1 MADIELNLNG
11 NIVNQFKALAK
22 EASEAQKSIERLK
35 KQMESMTAKGSPAF
49 NSKTS
54 QILSSTAFGNI
65 QDLFAE
71 IKSNKLMGV
80 SGGNQTAQAAKQL
93 TDLRNILKSVG
104 NKELQ
109 QDIGGVTG
117 RIDNVVKAMG
127 GKVPKK
133 NPLSQVMIPD
143 AQLKGHEEEI
153 KKSILGISDYIIKL
167 EKSLTGINSVAQ
179 KEYKK
184 ANPSKSQSS
193 SSVSKLGGKDFRIDY
208 DRYEN
213 DSKYRKKADEI
224 MLYYQ
229 RKADNYGD
237 VGKAALQNAAL
248 RGTKIFGG
256 TNGNYNGFWSELAQ
270 GFKNG
275 INEGLKDFDIG
286 ELLSNTIKK
295 GGKSRRQNKVLD
307 KFGYDSE
314 FILDTQAAMKTKS
327 FQQFAKQQRERFG
340 DLGKQMTDKDIMRG
354 ASKEDRTKLL
364 KQIKANKEIDFSQLT
379 KGDKSKV
386 FAGLVNNSGAKKVMG
401 GLGMGGVF
409 LTAATGVTKLAEAAV
424 KLGTEAIKAYEGV
437 QQLQTQLGVVFGTK
451 VQSASMFNQIEDYA
465 KKSPF
470 GVEGMVQNAVLLK
483 QSGVYGSEL
492 MDTLKRLG
500 DISSGNNAKM
510 KSVSEVYARVM
521 SSQSVTA
528 RDMRQLANAGVP
540 SYSALA
546 DATGIDR
553 GQIRQKLQA
562 GQIKATD
569 FEKMLKALT
578 DKGGMFYGATATG
591 AQTLAAKKQN
601 LSDAKQMMM
610 ASFGE
615 SFARAGGTTTNDS
628 FYGKTLD
635 FLQKIFNG
643 IEEANKMSNR
653 ELDAKA
659 PEKIAEEIEK
669 LEVKKDKAK
678 NSKVKREYE
687 EKIKALEGQLES
699 AEQQAVASGE
709 EDYKQATQELEDYYK
724 SIEGF
729 HMDRVAKTMQEKA
742 DTLQYLKYVA
752 NGQFSAGHGTVGSQ
766 IINGI
771 FHGWDDANPE
781 EVKKGNSMFNASKLT
796 QFNYLKEWYN
806 GEKSQAKSVSENYDE
821 KMAGELSKSGLD
833 WDAGTF
839 ARLSRRAGYE
849 LKHFYSEVAR
859 ATDEGNTWLNKAI
872 DNTTETFDKFENVN
886 IGPGAKN
893 NYGAQHLMN
902 SADEYYRENSSVYK
916 MSWKDRKA
924 MYDEMAK
931 QEILSFDKRAK
942 TGKKN
947 ENGEDIYSFA
957 KMTAEEMKRAQE
969 LLTVNS
975 EKIMTKGTKYDFVDT
990 DDNMTDEGLEKLQK
1004 LKENFSELLDV
1015 AKNTDD
1021 GKVFG
1026 EDFMASLK
1034 ALTDLLS
1041 KDFGN
1046 GADALLNL
1054 GKMMEFITKTGGDL
1068 ERRRLELEG
1077 ELAKYAVG
1085 TQEWSDIKAQIAKV
1099 EAMQANR
1106 SGATQDKTF
1115 SAKKAEKINER
1126 LAPNLKSQIISQIT
1140 GVSADRVANTWNKR
1154 TGQNAS
1160 MNAYIDNFSQRQAFA
1175 QLGKALMQNGTELKD
1190 VAKAL
1195 QSGKNG
1201 QKYGMYDWDKSTSSI
1216 EGMAAQKNVATQE
1229 ALIAAY
1235 QQQIDAL
1242 HELTV
1247 GSIATRDQ
1255 WDNLN
1260 SLSAQLGVGF
1270 ELTAKELADG
1280 TVQFTD
1286 VTIQSAHKMLEE
1298 LNIKKFNQQMDTILN
1313 RVVEDL
1319 KDKQKEASLET
1330 SVLTGGMGHYVTNEN
1345 AGSYVQVAKGQ
1356 AAEIA
1361 KTEIPVLVDKV
1372 WKKGP
1377 KGGLV
1382 FDSKEGAE
1390 NQAREFQKLFKD
1402 RTIKVQA
1409 VEVKEGKE
1417 GNFAKL
1423 SAIANTRLSDQ
1434 WKASGTKLSFKDWAY
1449 EKVPWKLAGGK
1460 EKTRWEIGYSDVLN
1474 ENGYGRPIFS
1484 GGDRGG
1490 KANDTNRFYLTS
1502 IAGKEESDY
1511 KDSAKETK
1519 TAYKIEGVSEKEVE
1533 ESIRSLVAALNDG
1546 TLPKGLASLFL
1557 ALTGLD
1563 QTENELTKKI
1573 EDNTAAQSTNDAIK
1587 EMHQLSD
1594 QFKAYFGSIGI
1605 MGNTP
1610 EEREAAK
1617 LKEESKPFKDMERHS
1632 PMMNHANTPDREAM
1646 MALLGIDRHADYEAY
1661 RLRRMG
1667 EALNFDSIDK
1677 NENKLLDKDDIKGAE
1692 RETEGP
1698 RKGQIKGL
1706 KLSGDEVTQANVKNF
1721 LINGEGR
1728 GYTRKLFNNKET
1740 GYKDEHKTLDSF
1752 KDTIENMDSSAI
1764 DTLIGKLQDMGVPL
1778 EDFVRKMQE
1787 SSEFTMVANDKI
1799 KDMTDTLK
1807 DSSFSTAVNL
1817 VNSGLKQAGDNA
1829 YKLDNNLIKG
1839 KDAAKATKQAL
1850 AGVQAA
1856 LLESIGAAMTQTGL
1870 SIAAGAAKDGL
1881 WGMVA
1886 MGLALAAAGGVASF
1900 GSGMMS
1906 AYANDKSKDKSSEE
1920 EDRLKRLED
1929 LKNNLADLL
1938 KQAKDDAIYYETN
1951 LRQKQ
1956 AVAFNDAVSSTNV
1969 NDAIITPRGVVNTAP
1984 DDYIMA
1990 MKDPT
1995 HLLGKGG
2002 GGTNVSFSIVNE
2014 SGTPMTVTR
2023 SETRE
2028 GSGGTE
2034 IVAFVNAIVQKSM
2047 KDGEYDDVMAGMQV
2061 RQKGSQISS

>member
-1 MADIELNLNG
+1 MSSSANIELNISG
-11 NIVNQFKALAK
+11 N
-22 EASEAQKSIERLK
+22 SIDRMDDLLK
-35 KQMESMTAKGSPAF
+35 KTKQVAQEADRVKKQFEQINNKNSPSFNAKA
-49 NSKTS
+49 NSV
-54 QILSSTAFGNI
+54 
-65 QDLFAE
+65 
-71 IKSNKLMGV
+71 IKSNNF
-80 SGGNQTAQAAKQL
+80 GNYGE
-93 TDLRNILKSVG
+93 ILNSISEFKG
-104 NKELQ
+104 RINPKELL
-109 QDIGGVTG
+109 GVRNTIAAIKDKGLAAQRQELLG
-117 RIDNVVKAMG
+117 RIDPILKDSGVKIQRRNPVKKWQAASTEAELESIKQSMMSIG
-127 GKVPKK
+127 DWVSKIDRSFAGVKRVAEREKKRANPKK
-133 NPLSQVMIPD
+133 
-143 AQLKGHEEEI
+143 AQDEWKN
-153 KKSILGISDYIIKL
+153 DVR
-167 EKSLTGINSVAQ
+167 T
-179 KEYKK
+179 
-184 ANPSKSQSS
+184 
-193 SSVSKLGGKDFRIDY
+193 KDFSY
-208 DRYEN
+208 SSKRYKN
-213 DSKYRKKADEI
+213 DQEYRRHVDNT
-224 MLYYQ
+224 LNYYQ
-229 RKADNYGD
+229 MKAGNYGTIGESALTNASLRA
-237 VGKAALQNAAL
+237 GKM
-248 RGTKIFGG
+248 FGN
-256 TNGNYNGFWSELAQ
+256 TNTQYNGFFQELGQ
-270 GFKNG
+270 GLTNGINDGFKN
-275 INEGLKDFDIG
+275 FDLG
-286 ELLSNTIKK
+286 ELLGGTIKK
-295 GGKSRRQNKVLD
+295 GGTFRRQNKVLE
-307 KFGYDSE
+307 KLGYESD
-314 FILDTQAAMKTKS
+314 FLGMTDAFQNTKS
-327 FQQFAKQQRERFG
+327 FKEFADKKRAEMGEFG
-340 DLGKQMTDKDIMRG
+340 KNWDNKSIFSAFKGTDEF
-354 ASKEDRTKLL
+354 KELTK
-364 KQIKANKEIDFSQLT
+364 KVKENKEIDFSQLSSQ
-379 KGDKSKV
+379 DRSKV
-386 FAGLVNNSGAKKVMG
+386 LAGLTNNKQAASMMG
-401 GLGMGGVF
+401 GLKMGGVF
-409 LTAATGVTKLAEAAV
+409 LTAAAGVKKLLDVTA
-424 KLGTEAIKAYEGV
+424 KLGVEAVKAYEGV

-451 VQSASMFNQIEDYA
+451 VQSANMFNQIEDYA

-521 SSQSVTA
+521 SSQTVSA

-601 LSDAKQMMM
+601 LADARQMMM

-615 SFARAGGTTTNDS
+615 RITRAGGATTNDS

-635 FLQKIFNG
+635 WLQGIFNS
-643 IEEANKMSNR
+643 IEEGNAIANRKK
-653 ELDAKA
+653 DAEA
-659 PEKIAEEIEK
+659 PEQIAAEIER
-669 LEVKKDKAK
+669 LEAKKSKAK
-678 NSKVKREYE
+678 NSMIAEKYD
-687 EKIKALEGQLES
+687 EKINELKGQLKTS
-699 AEQQAVASGE
+699 EQQAVASGE
-709 EDYKQATQELEDYYK
+709 QDYQQAVKNLEHYFKTLDKQGQGKISTA
-724 SIEGF
+724 I
-729 HMDRVAKTMQEKA
+729 KTEQEKA
-742 DTLQYLKYVA
+742 DTLQYLKYLA
-752 NGQFSAGHGTVGSQ
+752 NDMVS
-766 IINGI
+766 INGSTLLQTELNSVADK
-771 FHGWDDANPE
+771 WYDDHRE
-781 EVKKGNSMFNASKLT
+781 GIEKGTEKTFWASDKWT
-796 QFNYLKEWYN
+796 QFNAIMEYN
-806 GEKSQAKSVSENYDE
+806 NKQSKAVSFGEDVDKKLAK
-821 KMAGELSKSGLD
+821 GLSKSGLD
-833 WDAGTF
+833 FDASFLETI
-839 ARLSRRAGYE
+839 SRQASYDI
-849 LKHFYSEVAR
+849 KHFYSEVAK

-872 DNTTETFDKFENVN
+872 ENTTETFDKFENVN

-975 EKIMTKGTKYDFVDT
+975 EKIMTQGTKYDFVDT
-990 DDNMTDEGLEKLQK
+990 DDHITDEGIEKINK
-1004 LKENFSELLDV
+1004 LKDNFSELLEV
-1015 AKNTDD
+1015 AENTKGDE
-1021 GKVFG
+1021 VFG
-1026 EDFMASLK
+1026 ESFMK
-1034 ALTDLLS
+1034 GMKELTDLLS
-1041 KDFGN
+1041 GDFGD
-1046 GADALLNL
+1046 GEKALENL
-1054 GKMMEFITKTGGDL
+1054 GKMMRLITQTGGSL
-1068 ERRRLELEG
+1068 ESRRQELEERLSG
-1077 ELAKYAVG
+1077 YAVG
-1085 TQEWSDIKAQIAKV
+1085 TPEWSNIKAQIAKV
-1099 EAMQANR
+1099 EAMQANQ

-1115 SAKKAEKINER
+1115 SAKKAEKINAR

-1160 MNAYIDNFSQRQAFA
+1160 MNAYIDNFSQRQTFA

-1195 QSGKNG
+1195 QSGK
-1201 QKYGMYDWDKSTSSI
+1201 KKDYGMYDWDKSTSSI

-1270 ELTAKELADG
+1270 ELAAKELADG

-1361 KTEIPVLVDKV
+1361 KTEIPVLVNKV
-1372 WKKGP
+1372 WKKE
-1377 KGGLV
+1377 GLV

-1402 RTIKVQA
+1402 KTIKVQ
-1409 VEVKEGKE
+1409 EIKVKEGKE

-1423 SAIANTRLSDQ
+1423 SALANARLQAQ
-1434 WKASGTKLSFKDWAY
+1434 WDASGKTQSFKDWAY

-1460 EKTRWEIGYSDVLN
+1460 EKARWEIGYSDVLN
-1474 ENGYGRPIFS
+1474 ENGYGRPYFG

-1502 IAGKEESDY
+1502 IAGKGESDY
-1511 KDSAKETK
+1511 KASAGGEKI
-1519 TAYKIEGVSEKEVE
+1519 AYKIEGVSEKEVE

-1546 TLPKGLASLFL
+1546 TLPRELASLFL

-1587 EMHQLSD
+1587 EVHQLSD

-1605 MGNTP
+1605 LGNTP

-1646 MALLGIDRHADYEAY
+1646 MALLGIDRHTDYEAY

-1667 EALNFDSIDK
+1667 EALNFEEIGLDK
-1677 NENKLLDKDDIKGAE
+1677 NENKLLDKNDLKGVKRDE
-1692 RETEGP
+1692 HGNIEN
-1698 RKGQIKGL
+1698 L
-1706 KLSGDEVTQANVKNF
+1706 KLKTDEVTQANVKNF

-2002 GGTNVSFSIVNE
+2002 GETNVSFSIVNE

>member
-1 MADIELNLNG
+1 MSNSVNIGLNMTG
-11 NIVNQFKALAK
+11 NIVDRFSQLSDKVQEVEKSVKKLGPEFKNLAGTGIGSNPK
-22 EASEAQKSIERLK
+22 LHSII
-35 KQMESMTAKGSPAF
+35 SGTDFKGGF
-49 NSKTS
+49 D
-54 QILSSTAFGNI
+54 G
-65 QDLFAE
+65 
-71 IKSNKLMGV
+71 
-80 SGGNQTAQAAKQL
+80 
-93 TDLRNILKSVG
+93 ILKSIKKNKIKAYDG
-104 NKELQ
+104 GILGQKELAGILDTRNALKSAQ
-109 QDIGGVTG
+109 LGAKASGYKDIEKMLKAPVERYEALLKAMDVSLT
-117 RIDNVVKAMG
+117 RVKAMDLKDG
-127 GKVPKK
+127 DLKSTEKAIKKFVDDANKLILTTENSFNGMGKTAAGAFKKAKPKK
-133 NPLSQVMIPD
+133 TQDEWKNDVR
-143 AQLKGHEEEI
+143 
-153 KKSILGISDYIIKL
+153 
-167 EKSLTGINSVAQ
+167 T
-179 KEYKK
+179 
-184 ANPSKSQSS
+184 
-193 SSVSKLGGKDFRIDY
+193 KDFSY
-208 DRYEN
+208 SSKRYKN
-213 DSKYRKKADEI
+213 DQEYRRHVDNA
-224 MLYYQ
+224 LNYYQ
-229 RKADNYGD
+229 MKAGNYGTIGESALTNASLKA
-237 VGKAALQNAAL
+237 GKM
-248 RGTKIFGG
+248 FGN
-256 TNGNYNGFWSELAQ
+256 TNTQYNGFFQELGQ
-270 GFKNG
+270 GLTNG
-275 INEGLKDFDIG
+275 INEGFKNFDLG
-286 ELLSNTIKK
+286 ELIGGTIKK
-295 GGKSRRQNKVLD
+295 GGTFRRQNKVLE
-307 KFGYDSE
+307 KLGYESD
-314 FILDTQAAMKTKS
+314 FLGMTDAFQNTKS
-327 FQQFAKQQRERFG
+327 FKEFADKKRAEMGEFG
-340 DLGKQMTDKDIMRG
+340 KNWDNKSIFSAFKGTDEF
-354 ASKEDRTKLL
+354 KELTK
-364 KQIKANKEIDFSQLT
+364 KVKENKEIDFSQLSSQ
-379 KGDKSKV
+379 DRSKV
-386 FAGLVNNSGAKKVMG
+386 LAGLTNNKQAASMMG
-401 GLGMGGVF
+401 GLKMGGVF
-409 LTAATGVTKLAEAAV
+409 LTAAAGVKKLLDVTA

-601 LSDAKQMMM
+601 LADARQMMM

-615 SFARAGGTTTNDS
+615 RIARAGGITTNDS
-628 FYGKTLD
+628 FYGETLNW
-635 FLQKIFNG
+635 LQGIFNS
-643 IEEANKMSNR
+643 IEEGNAIANRKK
-653 ELDAKA
+653 DAEA
-659 PEKIAEEIEK
+659 PEQIAAEIERLEAKKSSAKNLMIAEK
-669 LEVKKDKAK
+669 YD
-678 NSKVKREYE
+678 
-687 EKIKALEGQLES
+687 EKIKELKGQLKTS
-699 AEQQAVASGE
+699 EQQAVASGDQ
-709 EDYKQATQELEDYYK
+709 DYKQAVNKLRFYDDFFQNRSEYK
-724 SIEGF
+724 IRPSAI
-729 HMDRVAKTMQEKA
+729 KTDEEKV
-742 DTLQYLKYVA
+742 DTLRYLKYLNNEQVA
-752 NGQFSAGHGTVGSQ
+752 VNGVVQTTAEVLELFEKWNEKHKKDIDSGYEKPIGAQ
-766 IINGI
+766 
-771 FHGWDDANPE
+771 DALAQ
-781 EVKKGNSMFNASKLT
+781 FNAIMEMGTGERSKAVS
-796 QFNYLKEWYN
+796 F
-806 GEKSQAKSVSENYDE
+806 GEDVDKKLAK
-821 KMAGELSKSGLD
+821 GLSKSKLD
-833 WDAGTF
+833 FDAYSLDT
-839 ARLSRRAGYE
+839 LSRQISYDV
-849 LKHFYSEVAR
+849 KHFYSEVAK
-859 ATDEGNTWLNKAI
+859 ATDEGSTWLNKAI
-872 DNTTETFDKFENVN
+872 ENTTETFDKFENVN

-942 TGKKN
+942 TGKKD

-969 LLTVNS
+969 LLTVNA
-975 EKIMTKGTKYDFVDT
+975 EKIMTQGTKYDFVDT

-1077 ELAKYAVG
+1077 KLAEYAVG

-1160 MNAYIDNFSQRQAFA
+1160 MNAYIDNFSQRQTFA

-1270 ELTAKELADG
+1270 ELAAKELADG

-1511 KDSAKETK
+1511 KASTGEPKI
-1519 TAYKIEGVSEKEVE
+1519 AYKIEGVSEKEVE
-1533 ESIRSLVAALNDG
+1533 DSIRSLVAALNDG
-1546 TLPKGLASLFL
+1546 TLPKSLASLFL

-1587 EMHQLSD
+1587 EVHQLSD

-1605 MGNTP
+1605 LGNTP

-1646 MALLGIDRHADYEAY
+1646 MALLGIDRHTDYEAY

-1692 RETEGP
+1692 REEKGP

-1740 GYKDEHKTLDSF
+1740 GYKDKHKTLDSF

-1938 KQAKDDAIYYETN
+1938 KQAKDD
-1951 LRQKQ
+1951 
-1956 AVAFNDAVSSTNV
+1956 
-1969 NDAIITPRGVVNTAP
+1969 
-1984 DDYIMA
+1984 
-1990 MKDPT
+1990 
-1995 HLLGKGG
+1995 
-2002 GGTNVSFSIVNE
+2002 
-2014 SGTPMTVTR
+2014 
-2023 SETRE
+2023 
-2028 GSGGTE
+2028 
-2034 IVAFVNAIVQKSM
+2034 
-2047 KDGEYDDVMAGMQV
+2047 
-2061 RQKGSQISS
+2061 